1 VARNRARY
9 LLLSVKPLASSNMCT
24 TENVKV
30 NSNGVL
36 KHKTVATT
44 SNPFETFS
52 LPARKSVGKGRKE
65 GQRQMR
71 GGKQTAQLSL
81 FNILYTVMDTEST

>member
-30 NSNGVL
+30 NSKDVL
-36 KHKTVATT
+36 KHQAVATPRIL
-44 SNPFETFS
+44 SKLSPC
-52 LPARKSVGKGRKE
+52 LPGKAWGKAGKRGKGKCGVVNR
-65 GQRQMR
+65 
-71 GGKQTAQLSL
+71 LP
-81 FNILYTVMDTEST
+81 N